1 MQRNSNS
8 YMELKFSL
16 YYLFLAHSAQMF
28 LQENLVNLS
37 RKFPCGI
44 RLHQAEV

>member
-1 MQRNSNS
+1 
-8 YMELKFSL
+8 MELKFSL

-37 RKFPCGI
+37 LVENSLVVFAYTRQRFK
-44 RLHQAEV
+44 Q